1 MLDRDGRLRRWNAR
15 FERVSAYDPG
25 ELAGRSAEDFFEGA
39 DRTRVAEA
47 MSRVFQNGSATVGI
61 AENLPENAI
70 KFTPEGG
77 TIDLRVRQDHGTA
90 VLEVEDTGVG
100 IGEEA
105 LPHVFD
111 AFKQESEGLTR
122 ESEGSGL
129 GLADVKELTELMG
142 GTIEVDS
149 EKGEG
154 IRFTVSLPLDTSSA

>member
-1 MLDRDGRLRRWNAR
+1 MADAPVEGWWNEGALRR
-15 FERVSAYDPG
+15 
-25 ELAGRSAEDFFEGA
+25 
-39 DRTRVAEA
+39 
-47 MSRVFQNGSATVGI
+47 I
-61 AENLPENAI
+61 AENLLENAI

-105 LPHVFD
+105 LPHIFD

-122 ESEGSGL
+122 EYEGSGL
-129 GLADVKELTELMG
+129 GLANVKELTELMG
-142 GTIEVDS
+142 GIIEVDS

-154 IRFTVSLPLDTSSA
+154 TRFTVSLPLDTSSA